1 MITVQNYVNGTF
13 VSTKETIEDIN
24 PATGEIIANIPR
36 SKSDDVEKAVLAAD
50 NAREYWGS
58 LSLDDRRVW
67 LEKIANALE
76 ARSEEIATLE
86 SLDTGK
92 PIKLARAVDASRSI
106 ANFRFFA
113 GFSKDSVSYTHL
125 TLPTILLV

>member
-92 PIKLARAVDASRSI
+92 PIKLARAVDALSLI
-106 ANFRFFA
+106 
-113 GFSKDSVSYTHL
+113 H
-125 TLPTILLV
+125 I

>member
-50 NAREYWGS
+50 NAREYWSS

-86 SLDTGK
+86 GHT
-92 PIKLARAVDASRSI
+92 RAVWC
-106 ANFRFFA
+106 
-113 GFSKDSVSYTHL
+113 L
-125 TLPTILLV
+125 TLHENKLYSGSVDETIRVWKI